1 MLELIL
7 METKLIV
14 ATFFVSLCACI
25 FSVFIIVIVS
35 TYPISSS
42 DKYTEEQIADYMQRN
57 KGVIITE
64 KELERLDKIA
74 SEIINKNIQKAEERD
89 RSLSFID
96 GFYEVKKRA
105 IMFTWIPWFLLPFIV
120 SFAKWRWLFLSLLLP
135 MLLILPGIF
144 HIPEVMVFGVFVFI
158 GKWIC
163 DYFQIGISLA
173 KIK

>member
-1 MLELIL
+1 MNI
-7 METKLIV
+7 KQI
-14 ATFFVSLCACI
+14 AITFFASSCACVL
-25 FSVFIIVIVS
+25 SVFIIMIVS
-35 TYPISSS
+35 TYPISSP
-42 DKYTEEQIADYMQRN
+42 DKYNDKRLADYMERN
-57 KGVIITE
+57 KRVVITE
-64 KELERLDKIA
+64 KELNESAKIA
-74 SEIINKNIQKAEERD
+74 LDTINKNIQKAEERD